1 MTLRSSKVLLVS
13 QLRKHELLKHVL
25 NKQFQKF
32 QPAPQNQT
40 TAIKRLYTQH
50 TQTMAQARDSP
61 TEKCFSYRSLLLL
74 FGVPLILF
82 VVFNEA
88 LTSSAS
94 VTFVHAGQASIR
106 GHRAKYETNITQ
118 CQTSNIQLKADL
130 DALTNKQNAINKMH

>member
-1 MTLRSSKVLLVS
+1 
-13 QLRKHELLKHVL
+13 
-25 NKQFQKF
+25 
-32 QPAPQNQT
+32 
-40 TAIKRLYTQH
+40 
-50 TQTMAQARDSP
+50 MAQASGDPP

-106 GHRAKYETNITQ
+106 GHRAQYETNITQ
-118 CQTSNIQLKADL
+118 CQTLNIQLKADL